1 MSTKD
6 TVDAIA
12 SNFNTNIN
20 LVNSLL
26 DNNVIY
32 ETIRGVGGSSTVRI
46 SASEYTKLQRFYTS
60 FIDARNELDKMIVA
74 ERDNL
79 NKNEA
84 DLNMND
90 TNIRSFDTSIT
101 NNEILM
107 DDKTKELSSRK
118 YQYELAVKRNE
129 HRRQM
134 VLMLAG
140 LNTLG
145 LMMYYFMSK

>member
-1 MSTKD
+1 M
-6 TVDAIA
+6 
-12 SNFNTNIN
+12 
-20 LVNSLL
+20 

-32 ETIRGVGGSSTVRI
+32 ETITSFGGPASVKMSS
-46 SASEYTKLQRFYTS
+46 SEYMKLQRFYTNFTNALS
-60 FIDARNELDKMIVA
+60 ELDKMIVA
-74 ERDNL
+74 EKDNL

-90 TNIRSFDTSIT
+90 TNVRSFDTSIT
-101 NNEILM
+101 NNEIVM
-107 DDKTKELSSRK
+107 DDKNKELSSRK

-145 LMMYYFMSK
+145 LMIYYFMSK